1 MEKPTQ
7 YCEHVHVILGAT
19 ARPRFSVSFQRQASR
34 CVTQTQTHGERAA
47 SQRQEQTVSRGEP
60 GRASACLLHG
70 SQGAFP
76 RWTVPG
82 TFSKTDT
89 FLQTSR
95 LEAVYF
101 WYSIKF
107 HSMQA
112 EHCTRTASVT
122 RVRWAWLQKSDV
134 TIVFHSASSGRTGQ
148 NTDKRHPLS
157 SAAPQPRFTF
167 AHGLS
172 LGGLVL
178 AHTDAHL
185 NSCVQA
191 RRRGLTATLV
201 GFSYMG

>member
-1 MEKPTQ
+1 MNTFTWVL
-7 YCEHVHVILGAT
+7 VHPRDLGLVSPFRDRPLT
-19 ARPRFSVSFQRQASR
+19 AWHKRRHTVRGQRARGRNKLS
-34 CVTQTQTHGERAA
+34 A
-47 SQRQEQTVSRGEP
+47 RGEP
-60 GRASACLLHG
+60 GRASACLLHR

-76 RWTVPG
+76 RWMVPG

-101 WYSIKF
+101 WYFIKF

-112 EHCTRTASVT
+112 EHCTWTASVT

-134 TIVFHSASSGRTGQ
+134 TIVFHSARTGQ
-148 NTDKRHPLS
+148 NTDKRHCLS

-167 AHGLS
+167 THGLS